1 MKDFSNTQIAQKME
15 DFRQNFQKH
24 DALAN
29 YLGIELIEVRP
40 GYAKGILPI
49 KEELLNGLHTTNGG
63 AVFTLADVV
72 FAAASNSYG
81 IPAVS
86 LQASISFLKPST
98 LGNTLTA
105 IATEDNL
112 TRKTGLY
119 RIEIRNEKEELVAL
133 AQGTVF
139 RKS

>member
-1 MKDFSNTQIAQKME
+1 MENSLLAQKME
-15 DFRQNFQKH
+15 AFRQNFQEN

-29 YLGIELIEVRP
+29 YLGIKLVEVRP

-49 KEELLNGLHTTNGG
+49 KEELLNGLRTTNGG

-72 FAAASNSYG
+72 FAAASNSHG

-86 LQASISFLKPST
+86 LQASISYLKPST
-98 LGNTLTA
+98 LGDTLTA

-112 TRKTGLY
+112 TKRTGLY
-119 RIEIRNEKEELVAL
+119 RIEIRNTKEELIAL

-139 RKS
+139 RKN

>member
-1 MKDFSNTQIAQKME
+1 ME
-15 DFRQNFQKH
+15 DTILAPQMEAFRQNFQEN

-29 YLGIELIEVRP
+29 YLGIKLVEVRP

-72 FAAASNSYG
+72 FAAASNSHG

-86 LQASISFLKPST
+86 LQASISYLKPST
-98 LGNTLTA
+98 LGDTLTA

-112 TRKTGLY
+112 TKRTGLY
-119 RIEIRNEKEELVAL
+119 RIEIRNTKEELVAL

-139 RKS
+139 RKN

>member
-1 MKDFSNTQIAQKME
+1 ME
-15 DFRQNFQKH
+15 DTLLAPQMEAFRQNFQEN

-29 YLGIELIEVRP
+29 YLGIKLVEVRP

-72 FAAASNSYG
+72 FAAASNSHG

-86 LQASISFLKPST
+86 LQASISYLKPST
-98 LGNTLTA
+98 LGDTLTA

-112 TRKTGLY
+112 TKRTGLY
-119 RIEIRNEKEELVAL
+119 RIEIRNTKEELIAL

-139 RKS
+139 RKN